1 MERKKDKKINS
12 ISGIEVRRR
21 KMAKTTFGDIFRD
34 LIWVLLGDSPK
45 IGINGL
51 DWINGEVKT
60 EISKSSIRYKNF
72 KVYFFKE

>member
-1 MERKKDKKINS
+1 
-12 ISGIEVRRR
+12 
-21 KMAKTTFGDIFRD
+21 MAKTTFGDIFRD

-45 IGINGL
+45 IGIDGL